1 MGTLT
6 RILRHRYGMA
16 ALVMVALLAMY
27 GVAGIPRPDA
37 RAARTQSRPAPVD
50 SAIAVCPDPAARGG
64 AATRV
69 SAITPPTPRKGGQAQ
84 VKDANGGAVI
94 TTLTAPGTS
103 WYRDTKGAAGP
114 YTIRAGGPLAGGLE
128 VEQTTSAAK
137 GRDKGLAGVRC
148 AAPGTDLWFL
158 GTGPVDAKNIDVFL
172 TDVDAEATAVDIEAM
187 SGDGPLDTSD
197 GHGIPVDPYRTKSIG
212 IGRSPDGLGS
222 IVDSARVLALHVRA
236 TTGRV
241 AASVRIRTDKGV
253 DWAPPAPRPTTSL
266 VVPGIPGGAG
276 SRQLLVAVPGEF
288 DAKVKV
294 QAITAN
300 GAFAPQGQ
308 DTLDAPAQTVTPLD
322 LDHSLA
328 GKGAAVRLTADRP
341 ITAGFSAEAGK
352 DVAYGA
358 AAPPLGPTGGVVAD
372 NRSGMS
378 SVLLTAPRVPAVVRI
393 QAVTG
398 QGAVGTPQTVKVAGG
413 RTLEVRVGEPPGLA
427 AKGFG
432 ITVVPQPGTGP
443 VYAARLLRGKGGQ
456 LTVLPVVPAITT
468 VLLPPVDN
476 SLTAVVP

>member
-1 MGTLT
+1 MSTLA
-6 RILRHRYGMA
+6 RILGHRYGIA
-16 ALVMVALLAMY
+16 GLVLVALLAMY
-27 GVAGIPRPDA
+27 GAASIPRPE
-37 RAARTQSRPAPVD
+37 RAARAQSAPAPVD
-50 SAIAVCPDPAARGG
+50 SAIAVCPDPGSKGG
-64 AATRV
+64 VVARV
-69 SAITPPTPRKGGQAQ
+69 SAITPPTPRKGGQAE
-84 VKDANGGAVI
+84 VKDTGSGAVV

-103 WYRDTKGAAGP
+103 WYREAKGAAGP

-128 VEQTTSAAK
+128 VEQTTTAAK
-137 GRDKGLAGVRC
+137 GRDKGLATLRC

-158 GTGPVDAKNIDVFL
+158 GTGPVNAKSIDLYL
-172 TDVDAEATAVDIEAM
+172 TNVDAESTAVDVEAM

-197 GHGIPVDPYRTKSIG
+197 GHGIPVDPFRTKAIG
-212 IGRSPDGLGS
+212 IGRSADGLGS

-253 DWAPPAPRPTTSL
+253 DWAPLAPRPTRSL

-276 SRQLLVAVPGEF
+276 SRQLLIAVPGEY
-288 DAKVKV
+288 DARVKV

-322 LDHSLA
+322 LDQALA
-328 GKGAAVRLTADRP
+328 GKVAGVRLTSDRP
-341 ITAGFSAEAGK
+341 ITAGFSAQAGG

-358 AAPPLGPTGGVVAD
+358 AVPPLGPTGGVVAD
-372 NRSGMS
+372 NRSGVS
-378 SVLLTAPRVPAVVRI
+378 SVLLTAPDGPASVRI
-393 QAVTG
+393 QAVTDQG
-398 QGAVGTPQTVKVAGG
+398 QAGAAQTVKVNGG
-413 RTLEVRVGEPPGLA
+413 RTLEVRVGEPAGA
-427 AKGFG
+427 AARGFG
-432 ITVVPQPGTGP
+432 IAVTPQPGAGP
-443 VYAARLLRGKGGQ
+443 VYAARLLRGKGGG

-468 VLLPPVDN
+468 VVLPAVDN